1 MDRRQHL
8 GLMAN
13 YNQWMNEKVYASAGQ
28 LPDEVV
34 HREAG
39 AFFGSIFGTLNHIA
53 VGDTLWL
60 KRFANHLASF
70 TSLQPMHGIA
80 APQRLDIPLFPGLEA
95 LAGYRERLDRT
106 IIAFAA
112 ELQED
117 HLDEPFAYVTTK
129 GMAARQD
136 LFGVLMHFFNHQT
149 HHRGQATT
157 LLSQQG
163 VDVGPTDLLLLVPRL
178 AD

>member
-1 MDRRQHL
+1 MNRLEHL
-8 GLMAN
+8 GLMAT
-13 YNQWMNEKVYASAGQ
+13 YNQWMNEKVYASARQ
-28 LPDEVV
+28 LPEDAV

-60 KRFANHLASF
+60 KRFAQHLGSF
-70 TSLQPMHGIA
+70 TSLQAMQGIA
-80 APQRLDIPLFPGLEA
+80 APERLDAELFPTLEA
-95 LAGYRERLDRT
+95 LAQYRDVLDRT

-112 ELQED
+112 ELQET
-117 HLDEPFAYVTTK
+117 HLDEPFAYVSTK
-129 GMAARQD
+129 GMAARQN
-136 LFGVLMHFFNHQT
+136 LFGVLTHFFNHQT

-163 VDVGPTDLLLLVPRL
+163 LDVGATDLLLLVPRL
-178 AD
+178 AE